1 MPRRPMGLCRRDI
14 VLSCKPCLDRIAIS
28 QNSRSGCDGGFP
40 VMSSIEAESS
50 ALPVVIVGAGLAG
63 LTVALHLAEH
73 RPVVVLAKRGLDE
86 AATAWA
92 QGGIVGVLGTDD
104 SIESHVRDTQDAGAG
119 LVDEHT
125 ARFIAQHS
133 ADVIAWLVERGVP
146 FSPDPEGPL
155 GLHLTR
161 EGGHAVRRIAHAA
174 DATGKAIHDVL
185 LDEVGRHPN
194 IRLLERWMALDVITS
209 RHLKRDEPARCY
221 GIYALDIDAQRVET
235 LPASAVVM
243 ATGGAGKVYRYTT
256 NPETST
262 GDGIAMAWRA
272 GCRVGN
278 MEFIQFHPTCLY
290 HPQERSFLI
299 TEALRGEGGRLL
311 LPDGTR
317 FMPEHDERGELA
329 PRDIVARAI
338 DFEMKKHGVD
348 YVLLDATHLGEAFLK
363 EHFPTIH
370 ARCLQLGIDIARQPI
385 PVVPA
390 AHYTCGGVV
399 TDLLGRTDLP
409 GLYAVGETTYT
420 GLHGA
425 NRLASNSLLECV
437 VFGRTCAED
446 ILSRRTGPHP
456 VLPAWDESKVENA
469 DEQVV
474 IAHNWDELR
483 LLMWNYVG
491 IVRTTKRLERAL
503 HRILLLRSEIQDYYA
518 NFRVSR
524 DLLELRNLV
533 DCAELI
539 VRSALMRH
547 ESRGLH
553 YSRDFPQTLPVS
565 FPTVLVRPA
574 ASASQGGGRA
584 IEGKAPDV
592 LSGWGN

>member
-1 MPRRPMGLCRRDI
+1 
-14 VLSCKPCLDRIAIS
+14 V
-28 QNSRSGCDGGFP
+28 
-40 VMSSIEAESS
+40 
-50 ALPVVIVGAGLAG
+50 VVIGAGLAG
-63 LTVALHLAEH
+63 LAVALHLADKV
-73 RPVVVLAKRGLDE
+73 PVIVLAKRQLDE
-86 AATAWA
+86 GATAWA
-92 QGGIVGVLGTDD
+92 QGGIVGVLGSDD
-104 SIESHVRDTQDAGAG
+104 SIESHVHDTLDAGAG

-125 ARFIAQHS
+125 ARFIAERS
-133 ADVIAWLVERGVP
+133 ADAVRWLVESGVP
-146 FSPDPEGPL
+146 FSEDPTGPL

-174 DATGKAIHDVL
+174 DATGKAIHDAL
-185 LDEVGRHPN
+185 LERARNHPG
-194 IRLLERWMALDVITS
+194 ISLRERWMAVDLVTH
-209 RHLKRDEPARCY
+209 RHVHDDPHKDPTARRCW
-221 GIYALDIDAQRVET
+221 GVYALDIDRRRVET
-235 LPASAVVM
+235 LPASAVVL
-243 ATGGAGKVYRYTT
+243 ATGGVGKVYRYTS
-256 NPETST
+256 NPDTAT

-299 TEALRGEGGRLL
+299 TEALRGEGAKLRL
-311 LPDGTR
+311 PSTGPGDPGGQR
-317 FMPEHDERGELA
+317 FMPAHDERGELA

-338 DFEMKKHGVD
+338 DFEMKKHGLDHVW
-348 YVLLDATHLGEAFLK
+348 LDATPIVAEKGEEFLTS
-363 EHFPTIH
+363 HFPTIH
-370 ARCLQLGIDIARQPI
+370 ARCLALGIDITRQPI

-399 TDLLGRTDLP
+399 TDLEGRTDLP

-437 VFGRTCAED
+437 VLGRSCAD
-446 ILSRRTGPHP
+446 AILAAPPPPARL
-456 VLPAWDESKVENA
+456 LPPWDESQVEDA

-503 HRILLLRSEIQDYYA
+503 HRIKLLRDEIDDYYA
-518 NFRVSR
+518 NFRVTR

-533 DCAELI
+533 ECAELI
-539 VRSALMRH
+539 VQSALHRH

-565 FPTVLVRPA
+565 FPTVLTRPA
-574 ASASQGGGRA
+574 RSRDG
-584 IEGKAPDV
+584 
-592 LSGWGN
+592 

>member
-1 MPRRPMGLCRRDI
+1 MN
-14 VLSCKPCLDRIAIS
+14 KT
-28 QNSRSGCDGGFP
+28 QNLTAADLP
-40 VMSSIEAESS
+40 A
-50 ALPVVIVGAGLAG
+50 PVVVVGAGLGG
-63 LTVALHLAEH
+63 LAVALHLAQ
-73 RPVVVLAKRGLDE
+73 RLPVVVLAKRGLNE
-86 AATAWA
+86 GATAWA
-92 QGGIVGVLGTDD
+92 QGGIVGVLGSDD
-104 SIESHVRDTQDAGAG
+104 SIDSHVRDTQDAGAG

-125 ARFIAQHS
+125 ARFVAEQSES
-133 ADVIAWLVERGVP
+133 AIRWLVEAGVP
-146 FSPDPEGPL
+146 FSPDADGPL

-174 DATGKAIHDVL
+174 DATGKAIHDTL
-185 LDEVGRHPN
+185 LQRALEHPN
-194 IRLLERWMALDVITS
+194 ITLRERWMAVDVITS
-209 RHLKRDEPARCY
+209 RHLKRKEPTRCY
-221 GIYALDIDAQRVET
+221 GVYALDMDSGRIET
-235 LPASAVVM
+235 LPAMAVVL
-243 ATGGAGKVYRYTT
+243 ATGGVGKVYRYTS
-256 NPETST
+256 NPDTAT

-299 TEALRGEGGRLL
+299 TEALRGEGAYLT
-311 LPDGTR
+311 LPNTGTPGGVGTR
-317 FMPEHDERGELA
+317 FMPAHDAREELA

-338 DFEMKKHGVD
+338 DFEMKKHGLDHVW
-348 YVLLDATHLGEAFLK
+348 LDARHLGEAFLT

-370 ARCLQLGIDIARQPI
+370 ARCLGLGIDIARQPI

-399 TDLLGRTDLP
+399 TDLDGRTDLP

-437 VFGRTCAED
+437 VLGRTCAER
-446 ILSRRTGPHP
+446 ILAEGAASPGP
-456 VLPAWDESKVENA
+456 LPAWDESQVEDA

-503 HRILLLRSEIQDYYA
+503 HRIKLLRHETLEYYA
-518 NFRVSR
+518 NFRVNR

-533 DCAELI
+533 MCAELI
-539 VRSALMRH
+539 VRSALRRH

-553 YSRDFPQTLPVS
+553 YSRDFPHTLPVS
-565 FPTVLVRPA
+565 FPTVLTRRA
-574 ASASQGGGRA
+574 RSQDM
-584 IEGKAPDV
+584 E
-592 LSGWGN
+592 